1 MDPKVRALRDF
12 RLLLLVDL
20 AAGDITEAQA
30 VAGLHM
36 YCDKLWPPAVI
47 RTRYGPR
54 MANP

>member
-20 AAGDITEAQA
+20 AAGDITQAQA
-30 VAGLHM
+30 LQGLHD

-47 RTRYGPR
+47 NGRR
-54 MANP
+54 ANP